1 MKQYLIII
9 LFMGMFAA
17 VFSSCS
23 SSQTITVTG
32 IPGTIISNP
41 SNKQLAVIQQSG
53 EAKIKLKRK
62 EGYYHYL
69 QAQAPGSYLQVPF
82 ALDYKNHK
90 TTIGWI
96 GAGLTGISSAAA
108 IVEAASLDLDE
119 NSSMII
125 MGGTA
130 LAALIGAGMT
140 LADVPGE
147 QYNAFKYQKKQIT
160 NNDIIR

>member
-53 EAKIKLKRK
+53 EAKIKLNP
-62 EGYYHYL
+62 HC
-69 QAQAPGSYLQVPF
+69 S
-82 ALDYKNHK
+82 
-90 TTIGWI
+90 
-96 GAGLTGISSAAA
+96 
-108 IVEAASLDLDE
+108 
-119 NSSMII
+119 
-125 MGGTA
+125 
-130 LAALIGAGMT
+130 
-140 LADVPGE
+140 
-147 QYNAFKYQKKQIT
+147 
-160 NNDIIR
+160 